1 VTDGNRNTG
10 CKKIAQ
16 MAEILN
22 IYCKQLHNWIKCQ
35 SKARSPV
42 LGDTVTVVA

>member
-1 VTDGNRNTG
+1 MDENVTDGNRNTG

-22 IYCKQLHNWIKCQ
+22 IYCKQMLRCTTRQLDKVSAKVI
-35 SKARSPV
+35 V
-42 LGDTVTVVA
+42 I